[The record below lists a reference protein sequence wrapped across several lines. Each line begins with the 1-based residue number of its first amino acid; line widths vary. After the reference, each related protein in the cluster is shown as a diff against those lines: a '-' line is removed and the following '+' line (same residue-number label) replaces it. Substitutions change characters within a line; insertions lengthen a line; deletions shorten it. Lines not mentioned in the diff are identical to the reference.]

1 MSLRDDLAAC
11 VPQLRRYA
19 RALTGDAAWA
29 DDLVQDTL
37 ERALA
42 RTSMLRAHSNT
53 RAWLMTI
60 LRHLYIDQLRKH
72 RELALDADD
81 PVWQRL
87 EAPVGEVGGLQLLDL
102 QRALYRLPLEQR
114 DVLLLVALEQLSY
127 REAAAILQVPVG
139 TVMSRLSRAREH
151 LRVLL
156 GSDAGSWPEIFKV
169 VRQRP

>member
-1 MSLRDDLAAC
+1 MPVSLRDELAAC
-11 VPQLRRYA
+11 LPQLRRYA

-37 ERALA
+37 ECALA
-42 RTSMLRAHSNT
+42 RTSLLRAHSNT

-60 LRHLYIDQLRKH
+60 LRHLYVDQLRKR
-72 RELALDADD
+72 RELALDAED

-87 EAPVGEVGGLQLLDL
+87 EAPAGEVDGVLLLDV
-102 QRALYRLPLEQR
+102 QRALYRLPLEQG

-139 TVMSRLSRAREH
+139 TVMSRLSRA
-151 LRVLL
+151 
-156 GSDAGSWPEIFKV
+156 GGGCCPA
-169 VRQRP
+169 RPDRRHS

>member
-11 VPQLRRYA
+11 LPQLRRYA

-29 DDLVQDTL
+29 DDLVQDTV
-37 ERALA
+37 ERALG
-42 RTSMLRAHSNT
+42 RTSLLRAHSNT
-53 RAWLMTI
+53 RTWLMTI
-60 LRHLYIDQLRKH
+60 LRHLYIDQLRKR

-87 EAPVGEVGGLQLLDL
+87 EARDGEVDELLLLDV

-114 DVLLLVALEQLSY
+114 EVLLLVALEQLSY
-127 REAAAILQVPVG
+127 QEAAAILRVPVG

-156 GSDAGSWPEIFKV
+156 RGGDAESRARFSKS
-169 VRQRP
+169 

>member
-11 VPQLRRYA
+11 LPQLHRYA

-29 DDLVQDTL
+29 DDLVQDTV
-37 ERALA
+37 ERALG
-42 RTSMLRAHSNT
+42 RTSLLRAHSNT

-60 LRHLYIDQLRKH
+60 LRHLYIDQLRKRH
-72 RELALDADD
+72 ELALDADD
-81 PVWQRL
+81 PLWQQL
-87 EAPVGEVGGLQLLDL
+87 EAPAGEVDGLLLLDV

-114 DVLLLVALEQLSY
+114 EVLLLVALEQLSY

-151 LRVLL
+151 LRELL
-156 GSDAGSWPEIFKV
+156 GGDAGSRPNVFKV
-169 VRQRP
+169 VRKRP